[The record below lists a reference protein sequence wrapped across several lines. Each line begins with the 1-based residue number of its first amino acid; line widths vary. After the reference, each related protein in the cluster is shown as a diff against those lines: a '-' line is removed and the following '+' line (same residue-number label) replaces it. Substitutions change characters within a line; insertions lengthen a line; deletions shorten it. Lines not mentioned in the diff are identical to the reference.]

1 MIIDWLVALPVMV
14 KYEEELV
21 ILGKKV
27 RLSVL
32 YLTANTADLMAGED
46 EYVELV
52 MLPLWN
58 SCDMLKYI
66 ALVSIVTEN
75 STDHIVCISSILT

>member
-14 KYEEELV
+14 KYEEEELV

-52 MLPLWN
+52 ILPLWN

-75 STDHIVCISSILT
+75 STSYCMH

>member
-52 MLPLWN
+52 ILPLWN

-75 STDHIVCISSILT
+75 NSPSCADQLTG

>member
-52 MLPLWN
+52 ILPLWN

-66 ALVSIVTEN
+66 ALIGLYSNRE
-75 STDHIVCISSILT
+75 

>member
-1 MIIDWLVALPVMV
+1 MQVS
-14 KYEEELV
+14 EL
-21 ILGKKV
+21 L
-27 RLSVL
+27 RS
-32 YLTANTADLMAGED
+32 NTADLMAGED

-52 MLPLWN
+52 ILPLWN

-75 STDHIVCISSILT
+75 STSYSMH

>member
-1 MIIDWLVALPVMV
+1 MV